1 VIATPAF
8 SVVGL
13 GTGPLGEASMSA
25 AEADRLVHAALDLG
39 VTVFDT
45 ARSYGASEQRLGR
58 ALGSRRREVHL
69 VTKGGYGIDGVADW
83 TGEVIRRGVDEALGR
98 LGTDVIDVFLLHS
111 CDVGVL
117 ERGDVVEALL
127 RAREAGKIR
136 MTGYSGEGDA
146 LAWAAARRETF
157 SALECS
163 VSPFDQRNLAL
174 VAAARAESFC
184 VLAKRPL
191 GNAPWRFGSRPG
203 REDIGTYWD
212 RYRAMGV
219 DPSPLSWESLAV
231 RFAAFQAGVTTI
243 LVGTSRVEHLGAA
256 VRAAAE
262 GALGEEQSGA
272 LRAAFEAHGA
282 AWGGVI

>member
-1 VIATPAF
+1 MTTPVF

-25 AEADRLVHAALDLG
+25 ADADRLVSAALDLG
-39 VTVFDT
+39 ITVFDT
-45 ARSYGASEQRLGR
+45 ARSYGASEERLGR
-58 ALGSRRREVHL
+58 ALGARRREVQL
-69 VTKGGYGIDGVADW
+69 VTKGGYGIEGVGDW
-83 TGEVIRRGVDEALGR
+83 TGEVIRRGVDEALRR

-117 ERGDVVEALL
+117 ARGDVVEALV
-127 RAREAGKIR
+127 RARDAGKIR
-136 MTGYSGEGDA
+136 LTGYSGEGEA

-157 SALECS
+157 SVLECS

-191 GNAPWRFGSRPG
+191 GNAPWRFKSRPD

-212 RYRAMGV
+212 RYVAM
-219 DPSPLSWESLAV
+219 DFNPSPLAWEALAL
-231 RFAAFQAGVTTI
+231 RFAAFQPGITTA
-243 LVGTSRVEHLGAA
+243 LVGTSSVAHLEAA

-262 GALGEEQSGA
+262 GPLDAERVEA
-272 LRAAFEAHGA
+272 LREAFAAHGG
-282 AWGGVI
+282 AWAGVI

>member
-1 VIATPAF
+1 
-8 SVVGL
+8 
-13 GTGPLGEASMSA
+13 MSA